1 MATRR
6 AERILTVR
14 RSDTADAPAFDL
26 SYVRSGPRGATPV
39 VILPGGPGLASV
51 RPYRSVRRIAAGGGL
66 DVIMI
71 EHRGIGLSRA
81 DLAGAPLP
89 PSAMRITSVLDDIAA
104 VLERERIAR
113 AVVVGS
119 SYGSYLASAFGV
131 RHPDRVERM
140 LLDSPLQ
147 SAADLAIERE
157 RVRRVFW
164 DAGDGLAADVRALV
178 GRGEDERSVLDVVR
192 AAYELVG
199 PELAGALARRRVRRD
214 ASFTWR
220 ALSTYATRGDDIARI
235 PGVYEF
241 DLAGVIAFRELAYG
255 APLDGLPLDPAA
267 TYAPLAP
274 RFPAFAGEPYDL
286 PSLTPAF
293 GWPLVVM
300 SGTRDLRTPPAI
312 AERTTR
318 TARDAVLI
326 SLENGHS
333 ALDTHPVALLNAV
346 RRLVRGRQYRL
357 PGEAGLLDR
366 LPRRGAGARLPDLFR
381 AMSRAEGL
389 LGR

>member
-1 MATRR
+1 MAARHG
-6 AERILTVR
+6 ERIETVR
-14 RSDTADAPAFDL
+14 RPDTSDAPAFDL
-26 SYVRSGPRGATPV
+26 TYVRSGPRGATPV

-66 DVIMI
+66 DVVMV
-71 EHRGIGLSRA
+71 EHRGVGLSRT
-81 DLAGAPLP
+81 DLAGAALP
-89 PSAMRITSVLDDIAA
+89 PSAMRILAVLDDVAA
-104 VLERERIAR
+104 VLDHERIER
-113 AVVVGS
+113 AVLVGS

-147 SAADLAIERE
+147 STADLAIERE
-157 RVRRVFW
+157 RVRGLFW
-164 DAGDGLAADVRALV
+164 DAGDALSADVRTLV
-178 GRGEDERSVLDVVR
+178 DRGEDERSVLDVVR
-192 AAYELVG
+192 AAYELAG
-199 PELAGALARRRVRRD
+199 LELAAALARRRVRRGPPL
-214 ASFTWR
+214 TWR
-220 ALSTYATRGDDIARI
+220 ALSAYATRDEDIARI

-255 APLDGLPLDPAA
+255 APLDGLPLDPAS

-286 PSLTPAF
+286 PALTPAF
-293 GWPLVVM
+293 PWPLVVL

-312 AERTTR
+312 AERTAR
-318 TARDAVLI
+318 RARDAVLVT
-326 SLENGHS
+326 LENGHS

-346 RRLVRGRQYRL
+346 RRLVRGMQHRL
-357 PGEAGLLDR
+357 PDESGVLER
-366 LPRRGAGARLPDLFR
+366 LPRRGAGARLPALLE

>member
-1 MATRR
+1 MAARHG
-6 AERILTVR
+6 ERIETVR
-14 RSDTADAPAFDL
+14 RPDTSDAPAFDL
-26 SYVRSGPRGATPV
+26 TYVRSGPRGATPV

-51 RPYRSVRRIAAGGGL
+51 RPYRSVRRIATGGGL
-66 DVIMI
+66 DVVMV
-71 EHRGIGLSRA
+71 EHRGVGLSRT
-81 DLAGAPLP
+81 DLAGAALP
-89 PSAMRITSVLDDIAA
+89 PSAMRILAVLDDVAA
-104 VLERERIAR
+104 VLDHEGIER

-119 SYGSYLASAFGV
+119 SYGSYLASAFGA

-147 SAADLAIERE
+147 STGDIALERQ
-157 RVRRVFW
+157 RVRELFW
-164 DAGDGLAADVRALV
+164 DAGDQLSADVRTLV
-178 GRGEDERSVLDVVR
+178 DRGEDERSVLDVVR
-192 AAYELVG
+192 AAYELAG
-199 PELAGALARRRVRRD
+199 PELAAALARRRMRRGPPL
-214 ASFTWR
+214 TWK
-220 ALSTYATRGDDIARI
+220 ALEAYAGRGDDIARI

-255 APLDGLPLDPAA
+255 APLDGLPLDPAS

-286 PSLTPAF
+286 PAQIPAF
-293 GWPLVVM
+293 TWPLVVL

-312 AERTTR
+312 AERTAR
-318 TARDAVLI
+318 RARDAVLVT
-326 SLENGHS
+326 LENGHS

-346 RRLVRGRQYRL
+346 RRLVRGMQHRL
-357 PGEAGLLDR
+357 PDESGVLER
-366 LPRRGAGARLPDLFR
+366 LPRRGAGARLPALLQ